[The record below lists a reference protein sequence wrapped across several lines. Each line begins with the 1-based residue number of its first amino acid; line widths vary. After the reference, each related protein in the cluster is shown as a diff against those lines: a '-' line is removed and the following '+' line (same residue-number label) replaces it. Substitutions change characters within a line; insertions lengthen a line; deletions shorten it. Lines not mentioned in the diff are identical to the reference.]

1 MSIKHLVLPGGC
13 VNGIKTL
20 GILKHLSDTGVIN
33 VENIVSIDATSI
45 GSVIA
50 ILIALK
56 FSWTDIIDYVVKRP
70 WHETIDFSVTN
81 VVSLFTQKGFY
92 DEKLYKLFFKPFFD
106 AKEISMDIT
115 FIDFY
120 NLTNVDLHF
129 YSLSLNRFEIID
141 LNHIDF
147 PNLPIMKAVQMTSAI
162 PVLIEPVFYND
173 EYFVDG
179 AYGSN
184 YPLKYCLQR
193 DGIKEDEVVGI
204 YNEIENK
211 NKLEVEKDKEKDIDK
226 DKDKDKDID
235 KEKSFFEYII
245 FFSNQLLRNT
255 RLKVDDTRG
264 FIKHEIVC
272 PVSSFSMD
280 TLTKV
285 VKCESFRQELL
296 DDGIQISISQS

>member
-1 MSIKHLVLPGGC
+1 MIKHLVLPGGC

-20 GILKHLSDTGVIN
+20 GILKHLSDTGLIN

-56 FSWTDIIDYVVKRP
+56 FSWPDITDYVVKRP
-70 WHETIDFSVTN
+70 WHETIDFSVAN
-81 VVSLFTQKGFY
+81 FVSLFTQKGFY
-92 DEKLYKLFFKPFFD
+92 DQKLYNLFFKPFFD
-106 AKEISMDIT
+106 AKGISLDIT
-115 FIDFY
+115 FLDFY
-120 NLTNVDLHF
+120 NLTNIDLHF
-129 YSLSLNRFEIID
+129 YSLSLNRFELID
-141 LNHIDF
+141 LNYIDF
-147 PNLPIMKAVQMTSAI
+147 PDLPIIKAVQMTSAI
-162 PVLIEPVFYND
+162 PVLIEPVFHND

-193 DGIKEDEVVGI
+193 EGVLVDEVLGI
-204 YNEIENK
+204 YNEIEKKDLDKKDLNNK
-211 NKLEVEKDKEKDIDK
+211 DFDKKEEEKEEETN
-226 DKDKDKDID
+226 
-235 KEKSFFEYII
+235 EKSFFEYIV

-264 FIKHEIVC
+264 YIQHEVVC
-272 PVSSFSMD
+272 PVSSFSVES
-280 TLTKV
+280 LTKV

-296 DDGIQISISQS
+296 DDGIHISSSFLK